1 MLNFEITTEPIEDGV
16 VLHIRGDLDIQS
28 VRQARAELDEVEHAA
43 PDLLVL
49 DLGGLSFCDS
59 TGMGLITATHLK
71 AAEAS
76 RRCVIVRPR
85 QPIYQAFAH
94 LRARVAM
101 GGRVGHPHA
110 NVQRP
115 APPAVALK
123 HAAPVAA
130 GL

>member
-85 QPIYQAFAH
+85 QPIYQAFTLTGLEPYVEMAESVEEAV
-94 LRARVAM
+94 RAAQ
-101 GGRVGHPHA
+101 P
-110 NVQRP
+110 
-115 APPAVALK
+115 
-123 HAAPVAA
+123 
-130 GL
+130 